1 GRGQSARLRL
11 GDREAALP
19 AAPRRTA
26 GLRRRTGRAGD
37 RHHSPRQAAGLSVPQ
52 LLPNLI
58 GALAALCSMT
68 SFVPQIVKIWRDR
81 DASEIS
87 LRMYLITVTGFS
99 LWIAYGVLTRSWP
112 VAVSNAVCLALSSA
126 ILALKWRF

>member
-1 GRGQSARLRL
+1 MQ
-11 GDREAALP
+11 
-19 AAPRRTA
+19 
-26 GLRRRTGRAGD
+26 
-37 RHHSPRQAAGLSVPQ
+37 Q
-52 LLPNLI
+52 LIPNI
-58 GALAALCSMT
+58 VGTLAALCSMT

-112 VAVSNAVCLALSSA
+112 VAVSNAICLALSGA
-126 ILALKWRF
+126 ILALKWRFSRGG

>member
-1 GRGQSARLRL
+1 L
-11 GDREAALP
+11 
-19 AAPRRTA
+19 
-26 GLRRRTGRAGD
+26 
-37 RHHSPRQAAGLSVPQ
+37 PQ
-52 LLPNLI
+52 LIPNI
-58 GALAALCSMT
+58 VGTFAALCSMT

-112 VAVSNAVCLALSSA
+112 VAVSNTICLGLSGA
-126 ILALKWRF
+126 ILTLKWRFGRRG

>member
-1 GRGQSARLRL
+1 
-11 GDREAALP
+11 
-19 AAPRRTA
+19 
-26 GLRRRTGRAGD
+26 
-37 RHHSPRQAAGLSVPQ
+37 VPQ

-58 GALAALCSMT
+58 GTLAALCSMT

-112 VAVSNAVCLALSSA
+112 VAVSNAICLALSGA
-126 ILALKWRF
+126 ILALKWRFSRTS